1 MSIIRPGNKK
11 KKSLGQQKKERKEE
25 KVDFGEKCEIGKRWG
40 KILDCNDFKIAHYR
54 VKGFV
59 QSVWYHVALFF
70 FSLSL
75 SISMNICIL
84 SLRTRARLLLRNS
97 SLFKKGRFSPYEN
110 VNTLNIITSKNPL
123 ATHRQQQ
130 QNAFARKRERK
141 RLKTTHT
148 HRERER
154 AKWCV
159 FMPRAIIYVFL
170 PVRHTCT
177 YLKSVSYIRVEI
189 LEIFSLLV

>member
-1 MSIIRPGNKK
+1 MSIIWPGNNK

-75 SISMNICIL
+75 SITMNICML
-84 SLRTRARLLLRNS
+84 SHRTRARLLLRNS

-110 VNTLNIITSKNPL
+110 VNTLNIITSLQNSPTVK
-123 ATHRQQQ
+123 QQ
-130 QNAFARKRERK
+130 QNARPRKRERK

-148 HRERER
+148 QRERER
-154 AKWCV
+154 KMVRLHAACDYLCV
-159 FMPRAIIYVFL
+159 FTRAIYVYIFKKCFL
-170 PVRHTCT
+170 HLRG
-177 YLKSVSYIRVEI
+177 
-189 LEIFSLLV
+189 FSLLV